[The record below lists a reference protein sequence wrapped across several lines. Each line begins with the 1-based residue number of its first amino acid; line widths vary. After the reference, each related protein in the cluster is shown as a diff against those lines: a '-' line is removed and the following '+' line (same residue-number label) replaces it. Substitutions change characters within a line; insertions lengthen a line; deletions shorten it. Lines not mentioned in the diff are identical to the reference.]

1 MASGPGIRAG
11 VELIIFIIWLC
22 VIGLIVGAIARLLVP
37 GRQAMGLVGTA
48 LAGIAGSFV
57 AGVLFWALADKP
69 GKHPVLGFVLAVICA
84 AAIVYLVAGPRGGV
98 FGRRV
103 SVLGPRRR
111 WL

>member
-1 MASGPGIRAG
+1 

-37 GRQAMGLVGTA
+37 GRQAMGLLGTA

>member
-1 MASGPGIRAG
+1 M
-11 VELIIFIIWLC
+11 ELITFIVWLC

-57 AGVLFWALADKP
+57 AGVLFWALADHP
-69 GKHPVLGFVLAVICA
+69 AKHPTLGFVLAVICA
-84 AAIVYLVAGPRGGV
+84 AAIVYFVAGPRRGV
-98 FGRRV
+98 LGGRR

>member
-1 MASGPGIRAG
+1 M
-11 VELIIFIIWLC
+11 ELITFIIWLC

-57 AGVLFWALADKP
+57 AG
-69 GKHPVLGFVLAVICA
+69 
-84 AAIVYLVAGPRGGV
+84 PRRGV
-98 FGRRV
+98 FGGRGML
-103 SVLGPRRR
+103 STRRR

>member
-1 MASGPGIRAG
+1 M
-11 VELIIFIIWLC
+11 ELITFIIWLF

-37 GRQAMGLVGTA
+37 GRQPMGVIGTA

-84 AAIVYLVAGPRGGV
+84 AAIVYFVAGPRRRV
-98 FGRRV
+98 FG
-103 SVLGPRRR
+103 GGGMMGTRRR